1 MTVFTSLLHFGLDFI
16 TTRNSLN
23 FSPSSEAV
31 TEILFIDSSVT
42 NYQDLLSGIKPGI
55 YPVLLKDER
64 DGILQISEHLRSFK
78 NLEAVHLVCHGSPG
92 ELYLGNSSLNL
103 SNLSNYIQSLQQ
115 WSKALNPQAD
125 LLIYACEVA
134 EGWQGK
140 AFVKALSQITQTQIA
155 ATTEKLGQGYW
166 DFTLKTGIIKA
177 ELAFKPQI
185 LTTYNHQLAFAVTVN
200 NNSQDLL
207 NTLLGNTSG
216 LSNFSLEI
224 TGDPNAIG
232 LFQDDPFGLKS
243 GIILS
248 TGNTVEIPG
257 VNTISSF
264 DSDLSTD
271 LGDFGVAGDA
281 VTLTITFDANETAKQ
296 LFFQYV
302 FGSEE
307 FVEYGGDIFN
317 DSFELLLNG
326 NNLAKLSDGQ
336 TVTINNLVPNGE
348 DSSVFH
354 PDYIDN
360 PSSPNTLT
368 KLDGYTQVLTFSGDI
383 IPNSQNTLTIQI
395 QDVSDGSL
403 DSAVFLKSGALGTA
417 LPTDT
422 TPSVSFS
429 QPTYQINE
437 DGSLISSEITINRS
451 GDATQPASVD
461 VILSDGTATGGTTL
475 TTGIDYNNSPISVN
489 FAANQ
494 TTAIVKIPINLDD
507 SSEPTE
513 TVNLALANP
522 SNGIALGSQST
533 AVLDIVQPNTILP
546 FVNLGISPQSLT
558 ENETLTV
565 SAVLSSV
572 TNQDVSIH
580 LGFLGTAQKN
590 VDYTVSS
597 NVIVIPAGSTSGSI
611 TLSTINDNLLE
622 ENESIIV
629 DLS

>member
-55 YPVLLKDER
+55 YPVLLKDEM
-64 DGILQISEHLRSFK
+64 DGILQITEHLSEFK
-78 NLEAVHLVCHGSPG
+78 KLEAIHLVCHGSPG

-224 TGDPNAIG
+224 TGDPSAIG

-257 VNTISSF
+257 VNTISSLG
-264 DSDLSTD
+264 SDLSTD

-281 VTLTITFDANETAKQ
+281 VTLTITFNADNTAKQ

-348 DSSVFH
+348 DASVFH

-360 PSSPNTLT
+360 PSSPNT
-368 KLDGYTQVLTFSGDI
+368 DR
-383 IPNSQNTLTIQI
+383 
-395 QDVSDGSL
+395 
-403 DSAVFLKSGALGTA
+403 KS
-417 LPTDT
+417 
-422 TPSVSFS
+422 V
-429 QPTYQINE
+429 
-437 DGSLISSEITINRS
+437 
-451 GDATQPASVD
+451 V
-461 VILSDGTATGGTTL
+461 
-475 TTGIDYNNSPISVN
+475 
-489 FAANQ
+489 
-494 TTAIVKIPINLDD
+494 
-507 SSEPTE
+507 
-513 TVNLALANP
+513 
-522 SNGIALGSQST
+522 
-533 AVLDIVQPNTILP
+533 
-546 FVNLGISPQSLT
+546 
-558 ENETLTV
+558 
-565 SAVLSSV
+565 
-572 TNQDVSIH
+572 
-580 LGFLGTAQKN
+580 
-590 VDYTVSS
+590 
-597 NVIVIPAGSTSGSI
+597 
-611 TLSTINDNLLE
+611 
-622 ENESIIV
+622 
-629 DLS
+629 